1 MRKSL
6 IVGLSVAALSI
17 TGLGA
22 AYASGKYE
30 HGPMMGERYM
40 EEMAQ
45 TLKLDNSQQDK
56 MDALHD
62 ENRKAMRDNM
72 RSMRDLRT
80 QLHALDTTAADYQQQ
95 VDALAKQIAA
105 QTEQMV
111 QMRANQ
117 HKAMSEILTPEQ
129 RQTLAQMREDRRD
142 ENRRGEYRR
151 GEDDRGEYRHH
162 EGEGKRCRD

>member
-6 IVGLSVAALSI
+6 IIGISVAALGI
-17 TGLGA
+17 TGLSA

-30 HGPMMGERYM
+30 HGSMMGERHM

-45 TLKLDNSQQDK
+45 TLNLDDTQQDK

-62 ENRKAMRDNM
+62 NQRKAMRDNM

-80 QLHALDTTAADYQQQ
+80 QLHALDPGAADYQQQ

-111 QMRANQ
+111 QMRASQ
-117 HKAMSEILTPEQ
+117 HKAMSEILTAEQ
-129 RQTLAQMREDRRD
+129 RQTLAQMQE
-142 ENRRGEYRR
+142 EHRGKGHH
-151 GEDDRGEYRHH
+151 GEGYKEER
-162 EGEGKRCRD
+162 EGKRCRD